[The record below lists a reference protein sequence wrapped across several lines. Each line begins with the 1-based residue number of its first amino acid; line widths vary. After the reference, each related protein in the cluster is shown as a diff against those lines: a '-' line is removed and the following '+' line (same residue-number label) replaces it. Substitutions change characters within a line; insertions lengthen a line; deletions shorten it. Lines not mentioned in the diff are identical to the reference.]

1 MKRVIKDVVVSSL
14 IALVIY
20 FALYLIWALLSAF
33 VTSAALRSVVVAIVT
48 SISFCLCLLY
58 TSKIRPQKDREVFE
72 DYSESAYSGI
82 LNDVKFV
89 WKREAKYIYVILAIC
104 AVCFI
109 LTAVNGLWFE
119 RSVISFPTLIFF
131 PITVMSALFKTKIIG
146 YVISAVFVCAA
157 YFLTVLIYR
166 RRQYTDWEE

>member
-1 MKRVIKDVVVSSL
+1 MKRAIKDVFVSSL
-14 IALVIY
+14 IALVLY
-20 FALYLIWALLSAF
+20 FALFLIWTLLSAF
-33 VTSAALRSVVVAIVT
+33 ITNAALRSVVVSIVT
-48 SISFCLCLLY
+48 AISFCLCLLY
-58 TSKIRPQKDREVFE
+58 ISKIRPQNDREVFE

-109 LTAVNGLWFE
+109 LTAVNGLLFE

-131 PITVMSALFKTKIIG
+131 PITVMSALFKVKMIG
-146 YVISAVFVCAA
+146 YLVSAVFVSAT

-166 RRQYTDWEE
+166 RRQYTNWE